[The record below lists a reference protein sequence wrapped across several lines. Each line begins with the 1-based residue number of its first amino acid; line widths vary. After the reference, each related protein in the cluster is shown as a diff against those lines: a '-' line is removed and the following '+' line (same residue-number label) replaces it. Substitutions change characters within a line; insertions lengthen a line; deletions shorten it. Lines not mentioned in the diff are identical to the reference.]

1 MSEEIIFD
9 IGPDGVVRY
18 IHSDEA
24 VRLIAPALGRPVIN
38 RASHVEYD
46 NDAGGWLADMS
57 PLGSSVILGPYDT
70 REEALAR
77 EHTWLTENMP
87 ALLCEQCR
95 DADDSQ
101 REARDEHAHH
111 GTAQ

>member
-1 MSEEIIFD
+1 MAQEVVFD

-24 VRLIAPALGRPVIN
+24 IRLAAGLGRPVIN

-46 NDAGGWLADMS
+46 NERGGWLADMS
-57 PLGSSVILGPYDT
+57 PLGSPVVLGPFDT
-70 REEALAR
+70 RDEALAR
-77 EHTWLTENMP
+77 EHTWLIEHMP

-95 DADDSQ
+95 DIDYAAAPAGRPDDLSP
-101 REARDEHAHH
+101 RDS
-111 GTAQ
+111 T